1 MALLGVFA
9 APRVSA
15 FDAVNASRDVKPS
28 SSAANSNPSPAPS
41 AGLVPVA
48 DAAPFSGPVESTFK
62 NVEHPW
68 LVAGVFELPFYWFYL
83 GAPAV
88 RGEAYLPN
96 FLPRLGFRAGYKDW
110 GARLSVGVPML
121 GKSEQR
127 RRGNSSQSGISL
139 NTYWRQ
145 NAFDLYY
152 QRFRGFYVSDP
163 FTELSFNKPE
173 RYPQLPKTQV
183 INYGLNWYYAS
194 RPERY
199 SLKAAFDQNEFQLKS
214 GGSWIWNPFYN
225 HLETY
230 LGDEFVAGSEPDG
243 MQGLPNLASGKFDT
257 LGMAIGYGYTHIYRN
272 FFATAQGALGPGLQY
287 QRIQRD
293 DGNDSRVTSLAGKI
307 NVNVAAGWNY
317 PTYVGGIKVLVD
329 SLSAKV
335 VDTQVT
341 SSLITVQF
349 FYGTRF

>member
-1 MALLGVFA
+1 VGKTLTFVLAFALSLTA
-9 APRVSA
+9 YADDPPREVEGPIESA
-15 FDAVNASRDVKPS
+15 FKA
-28 SSAANSNPSPAPS
+28 
-41 AGLVPVA
+41 
-48 DAAPFSGPVESTFK
+48 
-62 NVEHPW
+62 VEHPW

-110 GARLSVGVPML
+110 GMMATIGLPVLGKGENNRR
-121 GKSEQR
+121 GKSE
-127 RRGNSSQSGISL
+127 GSGISI

-163 FTELSFNKPE
+163 FTELSFNKPS

-183 INYGLNWYYAS
+183 LNYGMNWYYAAN
-194 RPERY
+194 PERY

-225 HLETY
+225 HLEMF
-230 LGDEFVAGSEPDG
+230 LGNEFIPGSEADG
-243 MQGLPNLASGKFDT
+243 MQTLPNVASGRFDT
-257 LGMAIGYGYTHIYRN
+257 FGMALGYGYTYVLNR
-272 FFATAQGALGPGLQY
+272 FFATAQGAFGPGVQY

-293 DGNDSRVTSLAGKI
+293 DGNNSDVTSLAGKI
-307 NVNVAAGWNY
+307 NVNLASGWNY
-317 PTYVGGIKVLVD
+317 PHHLGGIKLLVD

-341 SSLITVQF
+341 SSMITVQF
-349 FYGTRF
+349 FYGQRF